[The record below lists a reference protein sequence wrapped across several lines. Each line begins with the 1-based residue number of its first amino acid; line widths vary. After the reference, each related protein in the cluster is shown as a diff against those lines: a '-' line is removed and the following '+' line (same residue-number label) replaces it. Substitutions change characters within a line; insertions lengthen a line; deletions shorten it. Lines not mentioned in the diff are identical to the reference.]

1 MCLHASNIWYSTSVL
16 TRLSLVYVI
25 CTLLWM
31 LIQLSQLVCGLFGK
45 VWSWISEAHHLV
57 SLTRVS
63 TFIQQM
69 DMRSQTLHAYSIYRK
84 WLLPSHFVLCAC
96 SSQRIPSVNQNILY
110 KYFAFEHLSFYIGD
124 CVFSMFSVC
133 VFYWPSLIF
142 CLSVYR
148 VQRWFFPYDYQI
160 VQEMHRHEPENAGRS
175 DLLEIGNQLTPAE
188 ERRYAISQLPRER
201 SKHTGFAFDSP
212 GYESFFASQLGVNA
226 PQKAWDVARR
236 ASMRSR
242 PKIPLKK

>member
-1 MCLHASNIWYSTSVL
+1 MSTFYF
-16 TRLSLVYVI
+16 YV
-25 CTLLWM
+25 TLL
-31 LIQLSQLVCGLFGK
+31 LVPIVALFGD
-45 VWSWISEAHHLV
+45 
-57 SLTRVS
+57 
-63 TFIQQM
+63 FIYQ
-69 DMRSQTLHAYSIYRK
+69 
-84 WLLPSHFVLCAC
+84 
-96 SSQRIPSVNQNILY
+96 
-110 KYFAFEHLSFYIGD
+110 G
-124 CVFSMFSVC
+124 
-133 VFYWPSLIF
+133 
-142 CLSVYR
+142 